1 MEVSF
6 LAIVAAAAASVGA
19 LLRTTRVRSVHA
31 IGVPLQLLG
40 WAALLATVLPE
51 GIRDRPLLVAIGAL
65 FAFAAAWLGAT
76 LLAGREHWLLV
87 VGAATLTIRVP
98 VPTGDGTAML
108 LAPLYVV
115 IGLGAFV
122 LMRREFSEL
131 ARDRSPL
138 PDQGGATRLLDVGA
152 AVLPAIATIS
162 LTWSF
167 VPEATAEVLAFFLVP
182 FVLAYAVV
190 RAWASARVDL
200 RPAGIALVA
209 SGVVVALVGL
219 VQAATQDVWWNPKV
233 IDANRFRPD
242 FRTNSLY
249 WDPNM
254 YGRALVV
261 AIVAAV
267 AYLLVTRASR
277 RTTPL
282 LAGIVAVLVAALW
295 NTYSQSSW
303 VALAAGL
310 VVLGVLT
317 LPPRPRRW
325 AAAIVLLVV
334 LVGTPLAARTLAEER
349 GSTTGGSG
357 RQEIVRTG
365 LALASERP
373 LLGWGVGSFEQAAEA
388 RERERGNTDPGLL
401 ASHTTPVTVFAELGI
416 VGAFAYLTL
425 LTSAVVTM
433 LARWRRA
440 STPAAAARAR
450 GDVDAA
456 GTGWPIGPVIWASA
470 TFIALV
476 AHSMLY
482 AGFFEDPTLWVALAL
497 LASLPAVEPDADA
510 SEAGAEA
517 GVTTRAEGATVHTG

>member
-1 MEVSF
+1 MEVSL
-6 LAIVAAAAASVGA
+6 LAVVGAAAASVGA

-31 IGVPLQLLG
+31 AGVPLQLFG
-40 WAALLATVLPE
+40 WAALLATVLPAGVRE
-51 GIRDRPLLVAIGAL
+51 RALLVAIGAL
-65 FAFAAAWLGAT
+65 LVLASAWLCAG
-76 LLAGREHWLLV
+76 LLAGREHWLLA

-108 LAPLYVV
+108 LAPMYVV
-115 IGLGAFV
+115 IGLGAVV
-122 LMRREFSEL
+122 LMRRELAEL

-152 AVLPAIATIS
+152 SVLPAIATLS

-167 VPEATAEVLAFFLVP
+167 APAATAEVLAFFLVP
-182 FVLAYAVV
+182 FVLAYALV
-190 RAWASARVDL
+190 RAWASAGVNL
-200 RPAGIALVA
+200 RPAAIALVA
-209 SGVVVALVGL
+209 SGTLVALVGL
-219 VQAATQDVWWNPKV
+219 VQAATQEVWWNPKV

-261 AIVAAV
+261 AIVATV
-267 AYLLVTRASR
+267 AYLLVARSSR
-277 RTTPL
+277 RMTPL
-282 LAGIVAVLVAALW
+282 LAAVVAVLVLALW

-325 AAAIVLLVV
+325 AAAVVLLVV

-357 RQEIVRTG
+357 RQEVVRTG
-365 LALASERP
+365 FALASERP
-373 LLGWGVGSFEQAAEA
+373 LLGWGVGSFEHAAGA
-388 RERERGNTDPGLL
+388 RERERGNADPGLL

-433 LARWRRA
+433 LARWRRT

-450 GDVDAA
+450 GDVEGA
-456 GTGWPIGPVIWASA
+456 GTGWPIGPLIWASA
-470 TFIALV
+470 TLMVLV

-482 AGFFEDPTLWVALAL
+482 AGFFEDPTLWIVLAL
-497 LASLPAVEPDADA
+497 LASLPAIEPGSNLDPPDTDARA
-510 SEAGAEA
+510 RAK
-517 GVTTRAEGATVHTG
+517 GVTVHTG